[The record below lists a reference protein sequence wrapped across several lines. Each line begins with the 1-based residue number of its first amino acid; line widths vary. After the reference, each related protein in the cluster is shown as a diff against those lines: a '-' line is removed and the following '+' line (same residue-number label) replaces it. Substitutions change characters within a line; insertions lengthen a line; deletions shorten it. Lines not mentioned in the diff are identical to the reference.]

1 MRRTSRALAAIVL
14 TAGMAAGQLSVAQ
27 DASGGAAAGATGGPN
42 ATATQLPPQVAPPS
56 GQLPTSG
63 VNPPQ
68 TAAGSTGQ
76 GVAAGNFVPGID
88 VPTVPGAP
96 GTPVMDPTGGLGLP
110 PSDQFLPNNESPTS
124 NPMSAVGNAIHPP
137 SIRAAQQRAA
147 QSAGQGSGSDGSAT
161 GSDLGSLGSGF
172 ISGGGGGWGS
182 PLPPYAAYGHSL
194 GDIIRSSGYAGLMGS
209 EALKNATEAQ
219 AQDIRNREQWAR
231 AFMQARLMNNEYRAA
246 LEGPRPTEEDLIRYA
261 QAGRPERLSPSEL
274 DTVSGRINWPVLL
287 EDEKFRPHRQELER
301 LFAYRA
307 NVGGLDRD
315 GYLAI
320 NRLTDVM
327 TQLLLTDI
335 DDVPPQDYV
344 KSKRFLES
352 LAYEAQL
359 PSS

>member
-1 MRRTSRALAAIVL
+1 MLRTSRALAAIVL
-14 TAGMAAGQLSVAQ
+14 TAATGAGQMSVGQ
-27 DASGGAAAGATGGPN
+27 DASGGAAAGAQN
-42 ATATQLPPQVAPPS
+42 APATQLPPQVAPPS
-56 GQLPTSG
+56 GQLSTSG

-68 TAAGSTGQ
+68 TAGGNN
-76 GVAAGNFVPGID
+76 GPGAATGNFVPGID

-147 QSAGQGSGSDGSAT
+147 QSTGQESGSGSTGT
-161 GSDLGSLGSGF
+161 GSDLGSLGSGL
-172 ISGGGGGWGS
+172 ISGGGGGGWGAS
-182 PLPPYAAYGHSL
+182 IPPYAAYGHGL
-194 GDIIRSSGYAGLMGS
+194 ADMIRSSGYASMMGS
-209 EALKNATEAQ
+209 EAVKNLTEAQ
-219 AQDIRNREQWAR
+219 AQDLRNREEWAR
-231 AFMQARLMNNEYRAA
+231 AFMQARMMNNQYRAA

-287 EDEKFRPHRQELER
+287 EDEKFLPQRQELER

-315 GYLAI
+315 AYLAI
-320 NRLTDVM
+320 DRLTDVM
-327 TQLLLTDI
+327 VQLLMTDI

-359 PSS
+359 PSI